1 MTIDSRM
8 VDEFLHQRGLQRM
21 QLLFRQHRIELS
33 GLLFGQ
39 LMNCGLFSQAPLYIQ
54 APLVSEWIE
63 SSCVVIILLT
73 RDREIY

>member
-1 MTIDSRM
+1 M
-8 VDEFLHQRGLQRM
+8 VEEFLHQRGLQRM

-54 APLVSEWIE
+54 APLVSNGRREVI
-63 SSCVVIILLT
+63 SSYQHFYK
-73 RDREIY
+73 R